1 MAALIPLDTVPAAP
15 RHRIRWLQR
24 LAVAGVIGA
33 VTLLLALVW
42 EMLPARLDPARATP
56 STAVSATAGPRRD
69 TAVADACA
77 RGFIA
82 AWGQL
87 TPTQRKNDTNRHPL
101 RQEVQRCSHR
111 QPGLVESHLLKT
123 DDGTQEM
130 SLQGTTEDFST
141 PDYLAQARAAQARG
155 GPAELNAPSGL
166 FIDRLHPVPGQ
177 PLVLVQRYLP
187 EGSSSASGSG
197 GADAVPMAVR
207 QAQWLLSALA
217 LGLVGLVIASLR
229 WLGRSQRDYQH
240 TLRQEIAAREAVAL
254 KLKEEATLRRDIEE
268 SISVGLRVVD
278 REGRLVYV
286 NRAFCETSGWTAQAL
301 MARGMAGQP
310 QYPFWPEDQAPQLAA
325 HLHEILAGQARP
337 DSYRVPF
344 IRPDGSRWTAQVS
357 ARALGS
363 GEGWILASTDVT
375 REVEDQR
382 RIESLNEQL
391 RQDSSIQLIGE
402 RSGELLHKLSNHTGA
417 CLAALD
423 GVSKHLQAGRHDLL
437 GEGVRIAG
445 RAARHLHDIVERYR
459 PVLRDEAARE
469 PSLLRDTVADA
480 MAQVSAYAATQNVV
494 MHNGVSAELPPIT
507 MDRLILCEVLSNLL
521 HNAISVMET
530 TPITNRLIS
539 VENYLDEDAGQVQI
553 HVRDRGPGI
562 TLAQRE
568 AVFERH
574 YSTRQGG
581 NGWGLHLCRRW
592 VERLGGRLVVTDNQP
607 RGADFVITLPLTA
620 TEDTPAHDAPVQPAA

>member
-1 MAALIPLDTVPAAP
+1 MVSGMVTLDTDTLPVAP
-15 RHRIRWLQR
+15 RQRIRWLQR
-24 LAVAGVIGA
+24 LAVAGVVGA
-33 VTLLLALVW
+33 VGLLLALVW
-42 EMLPARLDPARATP
+42 AMLPARLDPVRVASPTAARAN
-56 STAVSATAGPRRD
+56 G
-69 TAVADACA
+69 DACA
-77 RGFIA
+77 RRLIEVWSGSDPALRYTSDEHRRLLLEA
-82 AWGQL
+82 AQG
-87 TPTQRKNDTNRHPL
+87 
-101 RQEVQRCSHR
+101 CSHG
-111 QPGLVESHLLKT
+111 QSGLVESHLLQL
-123 DDGTQEM
+123 DEGRLE
-130 SLQGTTEDFST
+130 LQLHGVTEDLAT
-141 PDYLAQARAAQARG
+141 PDYLAQARSARQRG
-155 GPAELNAPSGL
+155 QVIELGAPSGD
-166 FIDRLHPVPGQ
+166 FTDRLHPVPVPAGRA
-177 PLVLVQRYLP
+177 PLVLVQRYARA
-187 EGSSSASGSG
+187 EGLSSARGVSDG
-197 GADAVPMAVR
+197 VPAAVR
-207 QAQWLLSALA
+207 QVQWLLSALA
-217 LGLVGLVIASLR
+217 LGLVALVVASLR

-254 KLKEEATLRRDIEE
+254 KLEEEATLRRDIEE

-286 NRAFCETSGWTAQAL
+286 NRAFCETSGWTEQAL
-301 MARGMAGQP
+301 MARSATGQP
-310 QYPFWPEDQAPQLAA
+310 QYPFWPDDQVPQLAA
-325 HLHEILAGQARP
+325 HLQEILSGQARP

-344 IRPDGSRWTAQVS
+344 IRPDGTRWTAQVS

-363 GEGWILASTDVT
+363 GKGWILASTDVT

-423 GVSKHLQAGRHDLL
+423 GVTRHLQAGRHDLL

-445 RAARHLHDIVERYR
+445 RAAKHLHDIVERYR
-459 PVLRDEAARE
+459 PVLRDEAAKE

-480 MAQVSAYAATQNVV
+480 MAQVSAYAAQHNVV
-494 MHNGVSAELPPIT
+494 MHNTVSAELPPIT

-521 HNAISVMET
+521 HNAISVMES

-553 HVRDRGPGI
+553 HVRDRGPGVEP
-562 TLAQRE
+562 AQRE
-568 AVFERH
+568 AVFERR

-581 NGWGLHLCRRW
+581 HGWGLPLCRRW

-607 RGADFVITLPLTA
+607 RGADFVITLPLTC
-620 TEDTPAHDAPVQPAA
+620 TEETPAHDAPDRPAA